1 MLIIMGIWVNSRAS
15 HLLGWVLTVII
26 SRLMSI
32 HGPLIRHVPTHMC
45 LQFPTI
51 MLSEGGDL
59 NNVVLTRS
67 SIIDIIFGRA
77 RAKR

>member
-32 HGPLIRHVPTHMC
+32 HGPLVRHVPTHMC

-51 MLSEGGDL
+51 ML
-59 NNVVLTRS
+59 
-67 SIIDIIFGRA
+67 RA
-77 RAKR
+77 GI

>member
-51 MLSEGGDL
+51 MLS
-59 NNVVLTRS
+59 
-67 SIIDIIFGRA
+67 
-77 RAKR
+77 

>member
-51 MLSEGGDL
+51 ML
-59 NNVVLTRS
+59 
-67 SIIDIIFGRA
+67 
-77 RAKR
+77 

>member
-51 MLSEGGDL
+51 ML
-59 NNVVLTRS
+59 
-67 SIIDIIFGRA
+67 RA
-77 RAKR
+77 GMRFK

>member
-32 HGPLIRHVPTHMC
+32 HGPLRRHVPTHMC

-51 MLSEGGDL
+51 MLKGGDL

-67 SIIDIIFGRA
+67 SLFDIIFGRA
-77 RAKR
+77 KAKR

>member
-32 HGPLIRHVPTHMC
+32 HGPLIRHVPTRMC
-45 LQFPTI
+45 FLNNV
-51 MLSEGGDL
+51 EGGDL
-59 NNVVLTRS
+59 NNVVLTTKLMKGRS
-67 SIIDIIFGRA
+67 
-77 RAKR
+77 